1 MLRVPPVI
9 VNFKAYSEAVGE
21 NALRLARVAA
31 EVSEETGVEVGICP
45 PHVDLRDVVREVGDE
60 VTVLA
65 QAVDA
70 AEPGGRTGHVTPE
83 MVVEAGA
90 DGTLLNHSERRMLLE
105 DLKDVCRA
113 CMNEGLL
120 TIVCASDALAARAA
134 GALSPHAVAVE
145 PPELIGTGTPVS
157 KADPEVVERSVEV
170 VKEVSEET
178 AVLCGAGIT
187 DGSDVR
193 AAVELGA
200 DGVLVASGVVLAGDP
215 KEALLDLISGLE

>member
-1 MLRVPPVI
+1 LRIPPIV
-9 VNFKAYSEAVGE
+9 VNFKTYSEAVGDR
-21 NALRLARVAA
+21 AVRLAKVAV
-31 EVSEETGVEVGICP
+31 EVAEETGVEIGVCP
-45 PHVDLRDVVREVGDE
+45 AHTDLYRVARAVDGDG
-60 VTVLA
+60 VLVLA

-70 AEPGGRTGHVTPE
+70 AEPGSRTGHVTPE

-90 DGTLLNHSERRMLLE
+90 DGTLLNHSERRMRLD

-120 TIVCASDALAARAA
+120 TIVCASDAMAARAA
-134 GALSPHAVAVE
+134 GALQPHAVAVE

-157 KADPEVVERSVEV
+157 KADPEVVERSVEAV
-170 VKEVSEET
+170 REVSEDT

-193 AAVELGA
+193 AAVELGS
-200 DGVLVASGVVLAGDP
+200 DGVLVASGVVLAEDP
-215 KEALLDLISGLE
+215 KEALLDLVSGLE